1 MKAQCALRPSFY
13 VHLREIFVWDLLKPV
28 VFLMPPGPLCPPPHH
43 FLPYHVCQHV
53 MFIDV
58 FIYHHPR
65 VGASADNGVVH
76 YHRGP

>member
-28 VFLMPPGPLCPPPHH
+28 VFLTPPGPLCPPPHH
-43 FLPYHVCQHV
+43 FLPYYV

-65 VGASADNGVVH
+65 IGASADKGVVH